1 MILVLA
7 RPAISVWRDAGG
19 TWWRQG
25 PARILVLRGALIM
38 ARGLLSASM
47 PPPAIREAPGPGA
60 MLLTLALSLAAQ
72 NAVTA
77 LRMQAGPPLAPGQP
91 ASQHPAP
98 A

>member
-47 PPPAIREAPGPGA
+47 PPPA
-60 MLLTLALSLAAQ
+60 
-72 NAVTA
+72 TA
-77 LRMQAGPPLAPGQP
+77 RPRARGQCCSRWRSAWRRRTP
-91 ASQHPAP
+91 
-98 A
+98 